1 MYAPCQYLEWAR
13 RFYGQVKFDLAT
25 SGMPTVPYE
34 ELRSREASATDDPA
48 ADWASLRRQIALHND
63 VGVDEVLPA
72 LGTSHALWLA
82 CASLVSPGDEV
93 IVEEPAYE
101 PLVRIAAGAGAQVVP
116 VPRDPRAGF
125 ALDPER
131 IERAVTPRTRAIL
144 VTNLH
149 NPSGVRTGSEVLRA
163 IARVAERA
171 GAILVVD
178 EVYAAFDS
186 FVDEH
191 GVFRGSARKL
201 APNVVAVSS
210 LTKCYGLGPDRIGW
224 LLGPKDLVERASDA
238 MIANAGMLPRS
249 HAKLG
254 LAAFAR
260 LPDLAARSRALLAG
274 KRERVAAW
282 VASHELTWT
291 APAEGLFGLATVPG
305 RVDLTPAIE
314 MAAREHQVLVA
325 AGAFFGLPE
334 SFRLAWS
341 IRDDRLDEGLA
352 RLAEALQ
359 L

>member
-1 MYAPCQYLEWAR
+1 MYAPCRYLEWAR

-34 ELRSREASATDDPA
+34 DLRSHEAGATDDPG
-48 ADWASLRRQIALHND
+48 ADWASLCRQIALHND

-82 CASLVSPGDEV
+82 CASLVAPGDDLL
-93 IVEEPAYE
+93 VEEPAYE
-101 PLVRIAAGAGAQVVP
+101 PLVRIAAGAGARVVP
-116 VPRDPRAGF
+116 VRRDPREGF
-125 ALDPER
+125 ALDPAR
-131 IERAVTPRTRAIL
+131 FERAMTPRTRAVV
-144 VTNLH
+144 VTDLH
-149 NPSGVRTGSEVLRA
+149 NPSGVRADREALRA

-178 EVYAAFDS
+178 EVYAAFDA
-186 FVDEH
+186 FVDER

-224 LLGPKDLVERASDA
+224 LLGPKDVVERAGDA
-238 MIANAGMLPRS
+238 MIASAGMLPRS
-249 HAKLG
+249 HATIA
-254 LAAFAR
+254 LAAFAQ
-260 LPDLAARSRALLAG
+260 LPTLAERSRRLLSG

-282 VASHELTWT
+282 AASHELAWT
-291 APAEGLFGLATVPG
+291 APAEGLFGLVTVPG

-314 MAAREHQVLVA
+314 KAARERQVLVA
-325 AGAFFGLPE
+325 AGSFFGLPE
-334 SFRLAWS
+334 AFRIAWS
-341 IRDDRLDEGLA
+341 IRDDLLDEGLA